1 MFCPLIKDKCKREN
15 CTFWQGFYNKDKKI
29 DYDCSLKWQNILI
42 IELLNLI
49 RKIERG
55 INNDR
60 KE

>member
-42 IELLNLI
+42 IELLEVI
-49 RKIERG
+49 RKLKGE
-55 INNDR
+55 
-60 KE
+60 